1 MTIDVGTG
9 DGRAVLAMAAA
20 EPTTLVIG
28 IDANAASMA
37 EASRRAA
44 GPARKGGLEN
54 VLFVLAAAEA
64 PPEELRELAARVTVH
79 FPWGSLLRGCLGG
92 DAAVASGI
100 AELVAPGGVLELLV
114 APADRDGLDGLP
126 TEPAAVIAAATSTF
140 GTLGLRFVE
149 ARAASDAEVRAS
161 GSTWA
166 RRLLSNP
173 ASSRHVVAMRFA
185 AEGVTMTSRS
195 EMVGGRR
202 SMDASRS

>member
-1 MTIDVGTG
+1 
-9 DGRAVLAMAAA
+9 MAAA

-28 IDANAASMA
+28 VDANAASMA
-37 EASRRAA
+37 EASRRAS
-44 GPARKGGLEN
+44 GPVRKGGLEN

-64 PPEELRELAARVTVH
+64 PPEELRELAARVTVL
-79 FPWGSLLRGCLGG
+79 FPWGSLLRGCLGR
-92 DAAVASGI
+92 DAAVARGI
-100 AELVAPGGVLELLV
+100 AKLVAPGGVLELLV
-114 APADRDGLDGLP
+114 APADRDSLDGLP
-126 TEPAAVIAAATSTF
+126 TDLAAVTGAATGTF
-140 GTLGLRFVE
+140 DALGLRLVE
-149 ARAASDAEVRAS
+149 ARTASDAEVRQS

-173 ASSRHVVAMRFA
+173 AARRQVVAMRFA

>member
-1 MTIDVGTG
+1 
-9 DGRAVLAMAAA
+9 VLAIAAA

-64 PPEELRELAARVTVH
+64 PPEELRELAARVTVL
-79 FPWGSLLRGCLGG
+79 FPWGSLLRGCLGR
-92 DAAVASGI
+92 DAAVARGI
-100 AELVAPGGVLELLV
+100 AELVAPGGILELLV
-114 APADRDGLDGLP
+114 APADRDGLTGTP
-126 TEPAAVIAAATSTF
+126 TDPAAVTAAASRTF
-140 GTLGLRFVE
+140 CGLGFRLVE
-149 ARAASDAEVRAS
+149 ARSASDLEVRTS

-173 ASSRHVVAMRFA
+173 AARRQVVAMRFA

-202 SMDASRS
+202 SMDAARS

>member
-1 MTIDVGTG
+1 
-9 DGRAVLAMAAA
+9 VLATAAA
-20 EPTTLVIG
+20 EPATLVIG
-28 IDANAASMA
+28 LDANAASMA

-64 PPEELRELAARVTVH
+64 PPAEFRELAARVTVL

-92 DAAVASGI
+92 DAAVARGI
-100 AELVAPGGVLELLV
+100 AELVAPRGVLELLV
-114 APADRDGLDGLP
+114 APADHDGLDGLP
-126 TEPAAVIAAATSTF
+126 TDPAAVIAAAMRTF
-140 GTLGLRFVE
+140 GALGLRLVD
-149 ARAASDAEVRAS
+149 ARVASDAEVRTS

-173 ASSRHVVAMRFA
+173 GTRRQVVAMRFA

-195 EMVGGRR
+195 DMVGGRR

>member
-1 MTIDVGTG
+1 
-9 DGRAVLAMAAA
+9 VLAIAAA

-64 PPEELRELAARVTVH
+64 PPEELRELAARVTVL
-79 FPWGSLLRGCLGG
+79 FPWGSLLRGCLGR
-92 DAAVASGI
+92 DAAVARGI
-100 AELVAPGGVLELLV
+100 AELVAPGGILELHV
-114 APADRDGLDGLP
+114 APADRDGLNGLP
-126 TEPAAVIAAATSTF
+126 TDLAAVTAAAARTF
-140 GTLGLRFVE
+140 GGLGLRLVE
-149 ARAASDAEVRAS
+149 ARSASDPEVRTS

-173 ASSRHVVAMRFA
+173 AARRQVVAMRFA